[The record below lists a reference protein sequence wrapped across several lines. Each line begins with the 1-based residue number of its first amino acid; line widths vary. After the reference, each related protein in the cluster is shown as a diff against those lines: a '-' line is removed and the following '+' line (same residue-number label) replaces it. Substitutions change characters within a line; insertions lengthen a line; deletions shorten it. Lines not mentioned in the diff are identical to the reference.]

1 MKKRVLKKKAKV
13 FMDHFTA
20 VKIPLAFKNETERAE
35 YVRAWARA
43 YVGQKHHYP
52 EYGRWR
58 KE

>member
-1 MKKRVLKKKAKV
+1 MKKLKKRLLKKKAKI

-52 EYGRWR
+52 EM
-58 KE
+58 EEE